1 MPIYEYDCTVCSTS
15 LVGFAMWKILTFL
28 QVVQIV
34 EADLNGSYLYL
45 YITDRFLTNLA
56 EVLKEQVVVVVVWG
70 DAPAHQ
76 GLSRLYLAGNRL
88 PRRFSDIVDLCNTE

>member
-45 YITDRFLTNLA
+45 YIKDRFLTNLA
-56 EVLKEQVVVVVVWG
+56 EMMKEQVFVVVVGV

-76 GLSRLYLAGNRL
+76 GLCRLYLERNRL
-88 PRRFSDIVDLCNTE
+88 PRLFYTDIVDL

>member
-34 EADLNGSYLYL
+34 AVDLNGSYLYL
-45 YITDRFLTNLA
+45 YIKVRFLANLA
-56 EVLKEQVVVVVVWG
+56 EIMKEQVVVVVVVG
-70 DAPAHQ
+70 APAHQ
-76 GLSRLYLAGNRL
+76 GLCRLYLELNRL
-88 PRRFSDIVDLCNTE
+88 PRLFYTDIVDL